1 MTMIPSTPATTPSA
15 AAGAASATPPS
26 NAALKQLEDSQTFLK
41 LLVAQLK
48 YQNPDNPVDPSQFIS
63 QTAQLTEVQT
73 IVSLQSQFSQQLS
86 MEQTVASTSLI
97 GKQITA
103 QTAGGNVSGV
113 VSDVTLSPT
122 GAPMLDVNG
131 QSIALSSVTN
141 VGSATAGT
149 TGTDPTGA
157 AGTTGTDPTTAPTTP
172 TTTPTQTTPTQS
184 GTGTPTTGTTA

>member
-1 MTMIPSTPATTPSA
+1 MTMIPSTPATTPSP
-15 AAGAASATPPS
+15 AAGATSATPPS

-141 VGSATAGT
+141 VGSATAAGT
-149 TGTDPTGA
+149 TDPTST
-157 AGTTGTDPTTAPTTP
+157 AGTSGTNPTTAPTTAPTTP
-172 TTTPTQTTPTQS
+172 TTTSPTQS